1 MREIDDGKKT
11 SSYEE
16 LIFSGIISH
25 LSYSMISLKY
35 GA

>member
-25 LSYSMISLKY
+25 AIQYDLT
-35 GA
+35 